1 MRIHNTVIVLVTAV
15 FALLLVSGT
24 AMTEQYPQAARAQSV
39 GFDALA
45 HNLFDVNGAPAAG
58 GRK

>member
-24 AMTEQYPQAARAQSV
+24 ALTEQYPQAARAQSV

-45 HNLFDVNGAPAAG
+45 HNLFDVDSTPAAG
-58 GRK
+58 SK